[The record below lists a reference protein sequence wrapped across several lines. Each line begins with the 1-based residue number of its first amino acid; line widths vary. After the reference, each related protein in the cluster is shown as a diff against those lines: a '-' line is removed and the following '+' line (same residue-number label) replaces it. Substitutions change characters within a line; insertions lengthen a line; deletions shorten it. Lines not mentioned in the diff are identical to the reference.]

1 MRKNWQPFIAFVVVV
16 LLSLM
21 VGLWIYLPENVLTGD
36 KIDGF
41 PVVVADETLFFIQAN
56 LGSFSAQERAQ
67 TIMNKLQT
75 IAEDTSVEL
84 SLLRVEEQEEITHI
98 VIGEKTLLRVTEADA
113 KFVQISRTELANQYL
128 AKIKDFLQTYR
139 RERSDNS
146 LTRAFISIIIAM
158 AVLFLLDNKTT

>member
-1 MRKNWQPFIAFVVVV
+1 MRKNSQPFIAFVIVV
-16 LLSLM
+16 LLNLM
-21 VGLWIYLPENVLTGD
+21 VGLWIYLPKNVLTGD

-41 PVVVADETLFFIQAN
+41 PVVVANETLFFIQVN

-84 SLLRVEEQEEITHI
+84 SLLRVEEQEDITHI
-98 VIGEKTLLRVTEADA
+98 VIGEKTLLSVTEADA
-113 KFVQISRTELANQYL
+113 KFVQIPRTELANQYL